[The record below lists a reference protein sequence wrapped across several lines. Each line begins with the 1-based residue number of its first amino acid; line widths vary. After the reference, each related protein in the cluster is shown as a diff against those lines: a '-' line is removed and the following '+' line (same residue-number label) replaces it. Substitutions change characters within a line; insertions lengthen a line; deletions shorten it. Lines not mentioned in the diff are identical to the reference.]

1 MTIRQYLRLRSDRHA
16 TAAFAF
22 LLLVGASAAFL
33 PRILAIRI
41 AIAVVIIAV
50 VAAAFWSLFEIRCP
64 NCAKPMGMAGFWGAV
79 GPVRAPSPRCPHCNI
94 QIDAEMPGKPQA

>member
-50 VAAAFWSLFEIRCP
+50 V
-64 NCAKPMGMAGFWGAV
+64 WGAV